1 MRLGGGNM
9 FLNDVK
15 RMNDKEILDEL
26 QAIGV
31 PTNFED
37 FKKAA
42 LKAGSPSMLSDEWAS
57 LYKIK
62 GRAEDF
68 LYEAC
73 LELWKR
79 NLSNVKCAEVVQDS
93 ICDVISYYEDI
104 HTHNKDTLLKV
115 YRGIEKFYHF
125 CLKEDGS
132 YDPEFYNE
140 INADAYYDIEGFLLQ
155 MPYEFARYG
164 LVDEAINIGRWF
176 AEISRQPENFYRDM
190 GCILA
195 EAGRR
200 EEAIKQIEENLKRF
214 PDDVWVVI
222 NAGDAYYSL
231 GDKKAEEFFLRGYEM
246 AGDNKYDK
254 AGALERLIDFYRWQG
269 MEERVMAS
277 EEEYLRLT
285 APPPSRTEQVVKSK
299 KIGRNDPCPCG
310 SGKKYKKCCLN
321 KEVH

>member
-1 MRLGGGNM
+1 MGGDM
-9 FLNDVK
+9 LPNDVK
-15 RMNDKEILDEL
+15 RMSDKEILDEL

-31 PTNFED
+31 MTTLEE
-37 FKKAA
+37 FKEAA
-42 LKAGSPSMLSDEWAS
+42 LKAGSPSRLSDEWAS

-68 LYEAC
+68 LYESFF
-73 LELWKR
+73 ELWKR
-79 NLSNVKCAEVVQDS
+79 NLSGVKCSEVVQDY

-104 HTHNKDTLLKV
+104 NTHNKDIFLKI
-115 YRGIEKFYHF
+115 YNGIEKFYHF
-125 CLKEDGS
+125 CLKEDGNH
-132 YDPEFYNE
+132 DLEFYNE
-140 INADAYYDIEGFLLQ
+140 VKEDAYYDIEGFLLQ

-164 LVDEAINIGRWF
+164 LINEAINIGRWF

-195 EAGRR
+195 EAGKR
-200 EEAIKQIEENLKRF
+200 EEAIKQVEENLKRF
-214 PDDVWVVI
+214 PNDVWVMI

-254 AGALERLIDFYRWQG
+254 ARALERLIDFYRWQG
-269 MEERVMAS
+269 MEEKVRAS
-277 EEEYLRLT
+277 EEEYRRLT
-285 APPPSRTEQVVKSK
+285 APRPPKTGQVVKSK

-321 KEVH
+321 KEVS